1 MTGTVIPVCT
11 SHFVSHCG
19 SVRSLNEDA
28 YLEAPDLGLWAVAD
42 GMGGHEAGNLAS
54 RLVIDALD
62 AVRPATSPE
71 AMIAQVQEQMA
82 AANRRIRMLS
92 EQRLQGRLTG
102 STVAVLILSG
112 ETAVCLWAG
121 DSRVYRFRSGTLTR
135 LTRDHSRTEEM
146 IALGLLT
153 TDEEADPRYAN
164 IITRA
169 VGTEEHLELEQRV
182 EPLAADDVFL
192 LCSDGLTKAVTDAE
206 IAAVIASSWSTAAA
220 GLVDLALK
228 RAATDNVTVG
238 VVAFSGTDDDPP
250 TLVRA

>member
-1 MTGTVIPVCT
+1 MTGAALPACT
-11 SHFVSHCG
+11 SHFVSHRG

-62 AVRPATSPE
+62 AVQPATAP
-71 AMIAQVQEQMA
+71 ADMIAQVQAQMA

-112 ETAVCLWAG
+112 QTAVCLWAG
-121 DSRVYRFRSGTLTR
+121 DSRVYRYRDGALIR

-169 VGTEEHLELEQRV
+169 VGTQDVFELETRV
-182 EPLAADDVFL
+182 EPLAAADVFL
-192 LCSDGLTKAVTDAE
+192 LCTDGLSKAVSDAD
-206 IAAVIASSWSTAAA
+206 IATMIGAGWNTAAR
-220 GLVDLALK
+220 GLVDLALS
-228 RAATDNVTVG
+228 RAARDNVTVG
-238 VVAFSGTDDDPP
+238 LVACASDDDPP

>member
-1 MTGTVIPVCT
+1 MTGAAVPACT
-11 SHFVSHCG
+11 SHFVSHRG
-19 SVRSLNEDA
+19 TVRSLNEDA

-62 AVRPATSPE
+62 AAQPASSPE
-71 AMIAQVQEQMA
+71 TMIAQVQEQMA
-82 AANRRIRMLS
+82 AANRHIRSLS
-92 EQRLQGRLTG
+92 EHRLQGRLTG

-121 DSRVYRFRSGTLTR
+121 DSRVYRYRDGALTR

-153 TDEEADPRYAN
+153 TDDEADPRYAN

-169 VGTEEHLELEQRV
+169 VGTEEHLELDSRV
-182 EPLAADDVFL
+182 ERVAGGDLFL
-192 LCSDGLTKAVTDAE
+192 LCSDGLNKVVSDDE
-206 IAAVIASSWSTAAA
+206 IGTMIASGWSTAAT

-238 VVAFSGTDDDPP
+238 VVACSGTDDDPP

>member
-1 MTGTVIPVCT
+1 MTDSAVPACT
-11 SHFVSHCG
+11 SHFVSHRG
-19 SVRSLNEDA
+19 SVRALNEDA

-62 AVRPATSPE
+62 AVQPATDH
-71 AMIAQVQEQMA
+71 AVMIAQVQEQMA
-82 AANRRIRMLS
+82 AANDRIRMLS
-92 EQRLQGRLTG
+92 AERLQGRLTG

-112 ETAVCLWAG
+112 QAAVCLWAG
-121 DSRVYRFRSGTLTR
+121 DSRVYRFRDGTLTR

-153 TDEEADPRYAN
+153 TDKEADPRYAN

-169 VGTEEHLELEQRV
+169 VGTEEDVELEARL
-182 EPLAADDVFL
+182 EPLAANDVFL

-206 IAAVIASSWSTAAA
+206 IAAMIASGWSTAAT

-238 VVAFSGTDDDPP
+238 VVAFTGTDDDPP